1 MRRALY
7 NPLLPRSDQPVSTQ
21 ATREGTSK
29 KRSQNRKRLDEL
41 ADHRKKSRVSH
52 TSAEHPSQGGIQ
64 PEDLERFN
72 QSDESDHQSKGDRD
86 RPHNVVGNS
95 NRRGVNGNSN
105 EQGNLNGLQEKE
117 IKGISQG
124 DDDED
129 NENDEDY
136 EYGKDDEENEND
148 EDSEHDDDDDNDEDE
163 ENKLTKNNKRN
174 HQLARSQRP
183 AHRPISHNQN
193 LPSGSSSN
201 FSHLTGPALQ
211 VFNQISTRAELDE
224 DHQVMGRKLC
234 NEETPQNQF
243 MAVMVSNI
251 ATHQEATNLRKELAE
266 HAINSNAIKNIM
278 QGDIQAYTSLEDKE
292 GDQDQLPH
300 SLYARTLN
308 AMLAYPRAWK
318 KKHLPAGYGK
328 DADSGD
334 ATLFN
339 QLIRTVL
346 KEARKEFK
354 DILLTNIRIS
364 KQGVLP
370 CKANVPVIDSIWVRL
385 YKKEHGKVGGEIKPR
400 DDIVKELTHLQSTR
414 YAFLRMQACHAA
426 LNPLEYNSKTV
437 WAIVDEKLEFL
448 YFFLCL
454 QLDHER
460 FDGKKTF
467 EELGNTTDFSLPNE
481 TCVHDLMKELDET
494 FGNGLSS
501 YEDLYENAKD

>member
-1 MRRALY
+1 MRRALI
-7 NPLLPRSDQPVSTQ
+7 NPLLPRSDQPSTQ
-21 ATREGTSK
+21 ATRVGTSK
-29 KRSQNRKRLDEL
+29 GRSQHHKRLDEL
-41 ADHRKKSRVSH
+41 ANHQKRSRVSH
-52 TSAEHPSQGGIQ
+52 TPAEHPSQGGIQ
-64 PEDLERFN
+64 PQDLERFN
-72 QSDESDHQSKGDRD
+72 QSDESDHQSIGD
-86 RPHNVVGNS
+86 RPHKVAGNS
-95 NRRGVNGNSN
+95 NRQVNRVNGPQDKETEDIN
-105 EQGNLNGLQEKE
+105 QGGE
-117 IKGISQG
+117 
-124 DDDED
+124 DDESGKD
-129 NENDEDY
+129 DEGDEHDEDY
-136 EYGKDDEENEND
+136 EYGQDDEEIEND
-148 EDSEHDDDDDNDEDE
+148 ED
-163 ENKLTKNNKRN
+163 
-174 HQLARSQRP
+174 ARSQRP
-183 AHRPISHNQN
+183 ADRPITHNRIP
-193 LPSGSSSN
+193 PSGSSSN

-211 VFNQISTRAELDE
+211 AFNQLSTRAELDE

-243 MAVMVSNI
+243 MVVMVSNI
-251 ATHQEATNLRKELAE
+251 ATHQEATNLRKELAK
-266 HAINSNAIKNIM
+266 HAIKSNAIKKIM

-308 AMLAYPRAWK
+308 AMIAYPRAWK

-354 DILLTNIRIS
+354 DILLTNIQIS

-414 YAFLRMQACHAA
+414 YSFLRMQACHAA

-437 WAIVDEKLEFL
+437 WAVVDEKLEFL
-448 YFFLCL
+448 RSQTTRYRHVYFFLCL

-481 TCVHDLMKELDET
+481 TCVRDLIKELDET
-494 FGNGLSS
+494 FGSGSSS
-501 YEDLYENAKD
+501 YEDLYENAED